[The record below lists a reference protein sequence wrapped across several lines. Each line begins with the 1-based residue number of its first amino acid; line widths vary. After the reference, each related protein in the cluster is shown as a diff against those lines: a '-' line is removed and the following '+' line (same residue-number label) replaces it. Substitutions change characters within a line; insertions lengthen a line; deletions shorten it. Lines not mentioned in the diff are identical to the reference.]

1 MADTAGG
8 RIPIRNLVL
17 VPAVI
22 TLGITLLRLVGELM
36 RWSET
41 LFNRSAGGGFAIV
54 GIVWLVPVFGVYF
67 ALKLAAMGHRPAR
80 LGRAIGLITLGLL
93 ILPVTVALG
102 RVLQLAPGRGWI
114 LLFTVGSLIGLGVA
128 YQGWPALGGTLVAY
142 GLAARIPVAVIM
154 LLAILGN
161 WGTHYELGPPDFPAM
176 APLAKWVW
184 IGLVPQMTLWMAF
197 TVIVGGLVG
206 SLAVAVM
213 RRGSRNPTIA

>member
-1 MADTAGG
+1 MADTAEG
-8 RIPIRNLVL
+8 RIPLRDLIL
-17 VPAVI
+17 VPALI
-22 TLGITLLRLVGELM
+22 TLGITLLRLTGELM

-41 LFNRSAGGGFAIV
+41 LFSRRAGGAFAIV
-54 GIVWLVPVFGVYF
+54 GIVWLVPIFGVYF
-67 ALKLAAMGHRPAR
+67 ALKLAARGERPR
-80 LGRAIGLITLGLL
+80 LGRAIALGVLGLI
-93 ILPVTVALG
+93 IALPFTTALG
-102 RVLQLAPGRGWI
+102 RSLHLGQQGWI
-114 LLFTVGSLIGLGVA
+114 LLFAVGSLIGLGVA

-176 APLAKWVW
+176 APLPKWVW
-184 IGLVPQMTLWMAF
+184 IGLVPQMTLWMGF

-213 RRGSRNPTIA
+213 RRGSRNPTVA

>member
-1 MADTAGG
+1 MTDTAGG

-17 VPAVI
+17 VPALI

-41 LFNRSAGGGFAIV
+41 LFSRRAGGGFAIV
-54 GIVWLVPVFGVYF
+54 GIVWLVPIFGVYF
-67 ALKLAAMGHRPAR
+67 ALKLAARGERPR
-80 LGRAIGLITLGLL
+80 LGRAIGLSTLGLL
-93 ILPVTVALG
+93 IALPVTLALG
-102 RVLQLAPGRGWI
+102 RSLHLAPGQGGI
-114 LLFTVGSLIGLGVA
+114 LLFAVGSLVGLGVA
-128 YQGWPALGGTLVAY
+128 YQGWPALGRTLVAY

-154 LLAILGN
+154 LLAIFGN

-197 TVIVGGLVG
+197 TVIVGGLFG
-206 SLAVAVM
+206 SLAVAVT
-213 RRGSRNPTIA
+213 RRGSRNPKVA